1 MVKRRWESVASQTIN
16 DIIARSGLRHL
27 VWHDTHAHTHTSE
40 QAASHAI
47 FFSLQEGKTAAMIAL
62 ERGNYSCLILLIAA
76 RANLR
81 RVDLHRKSHVS
92 FFLIIICFFR
102 RYFPGRTDTWTHSC
116 AVMVIIIFHL
126 CVDVRACVRFRCRRY
141 QGGKTLAMHAIEH
154 DSKAALDVLLS
165 AGINVNHPDK
175 VRFAASKFSC
185 LKLFII
191 STQRSYHVSRF

>member
-1 MVKRRWESVASQTIN
+1 M
-16 DIIARSGLRHL
+16 
-27 VWHDTHAHTHTSE
+27 
-40 QAASHAI
+40 
-47 FFSLQEGKTAAMIAL
+47 
-62 ERGNYSCLILLIAA
+62 
-76 RANLR
+76 
-81 RVDLHRKSHVS
+81 
-92 FFLIIICFFR
+92 
-102 RYFPGRTDTWTHSC
+102 
-116 AVMVIIIFHL
+116 
-126 CVDVRACVRFRCRRY
+126 DVRACVCFRCRQY